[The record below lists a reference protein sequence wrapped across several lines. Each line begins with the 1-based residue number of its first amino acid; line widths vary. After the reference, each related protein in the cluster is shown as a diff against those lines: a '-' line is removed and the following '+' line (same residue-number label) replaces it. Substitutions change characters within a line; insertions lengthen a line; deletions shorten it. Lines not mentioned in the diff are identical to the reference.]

1 MELHVLGSRW
11 SRQLI
16 MAALTTPC
24 VVPTLPLLINAQG
37 ADSSDDQRAAFDQ
50 RVPSSIYSSP
60 APSSNTIS
68 TSSNKHQLS
77 FSAPSSS
84 AASTPTN
91 SSSSAAHPSNSS
103 NPVITDSS
111 APASTNKTGTSSSND
126 RHTPYLRAGL
136 KPEVLMGVVLAT
148 CFGLL
153 FITLVHCLFTLDIFA
168 QSSNQNRNKSQHPM
182 PLNSRNRKLTHLQR
196 RCRTVAH
203 RLMRQSVPQYLHEAN
218 PASV

>member
-68 TSSNKHQLS
+68 TSSSLTSTNFPS
-77 FSAPSSS
+77 SAPSSS

-153 FITLVHCLFTLDIFA
+153 FITLGTLFVYTRYLRPKL
-168 QSSNQNRNKSQHPM
+168 QSKQKQKPTPDATEFSESEVDTPAAEMSDRGAS
-182 PLNSRNRKLTHLQR
+182 
-196 RCRTVAH
+196 AH
-203 RLMRQSVPQYLHEAN
+203 AAERAPISA
-218 PASV
+218 